1 MQTSSVHL
9 LYAEFI
15 SFFVTRKCQK
25 SEKLMKTVN
34 IDGENLHIF
43 WTNKGISNKFSG
55 KFWLMIILKVTKT
68 EDFTLFI
75 EDTFL
80 KKSQGESN
88 WLPGLLKVKFI
99 HFYRK
104 ESEFQWCFLVSI
116 NSSCPNPVRGEKSN

>member
-75 EDTFL
+75 EDTF
-80 KKSQGESN
+80 
-88 WLPGLLKVKFI
+88 
-99 HFYRK
+99 
-104 ESEFQWCFLVSI
+104 
-116 NSSCPNPVRGEKSN
+116 